1 MSADK
6 ERARRE
12 SGGPMG
18 GGDGNVLHFNRT
30 TSSVPLSTLARGR
43 LLTADDVASIMAC
56 SRSYAFRLLN
66 SGALRVVR
74 SGRLLRV
81 WESDLLAY
89 LAACETGG
97 SA

>member
-1 MSADK
+1 MMSADK

-18 GGDGNVLHFNRT
+18 DGGGNILPFNST
-30 TSSVPLSTLARGR
+30 TSAPLVSNSRGR
-43 LLTADDVASIMAC
+43 LLTADNVAAIMAC

-81 WESDLLAY
+81 WESDLLGY
-89 LAACETGG
+89 LAACEQGG
-97 SA
+97 EA